1 MTELRAKGL
10 IRDIRDFPQPGVIF
24 KDITPVLADPQ
35 AMAEILAA
43 FLDFAQ
49 KVRTEAVAGIESRGF
64 VFGSPIAMRLGVP
77 FIPIRKPGKL
87 PYTTFREDYEL
98 EYGTSA
104 LEVHTDAVQPG
115 RRVLVVDDLLAT
127 GGTAGAAVRLVQRL
141 GASVA
146 GMAFFI
152 ELASFNG
159 RQKLGKTQV
168 CTLVRVD

>member
-1 MTELRAKGL
+1 MAELRAKGL
-10 IRDIRDFPQPGVIF
+10 IRDIRDFPQAGVIF

-43 FLDFAQ
+43 FLEFAQ

-98 EYGTSA
+98 EYGASA
-104 LEVHTDAVQPG
+104 LEVHTDAVDPG
-115 RRVLVVDDLLAT
+115 TRVLVVDDLLAT
-127 GGTAGAAVRLVQRL
+127 GGTAAAAGRLVQRL

-146 GMAFFI
+146 GMAFLI

-159 RQKLGKTQV
+159 RQRLGETQV